1 MPWGTGIV
9 GGISGGIVGGVNG
22 TQSERNP
29 VDTTEP
35 TYPDTATVAS
45 VVAVIEDAYPP
56 QLAESWDACGLV
68 CGDPAAP
75 VRTVMVALDCTDEVV
90 EQAVTGGADLLLVHH
105 PLLMRGVT
113 GVPADH
119 PKGRIVHR
127 LIRAG
132 VALYSAHTSA
142 DSARPGV
149 NDRLAEILGV
159 SAGAPLAPSSAS
171 ATAAVRAARG
181 ETVAPVLD
189 SWGFTVPV
197 QHAEVVKEAV
207 FAAGGGTVDA
217 TGDGAMNATAGYTRC
232 SHEFAVTG
240 QFLPGASAD
249 PHTGTPGHLERVE
262 ELCVEFV
269 AARSRRAA
277 VLEALLT
284 AHPYE
289 EPAYDVTEIAG
300 VPADPTT
307 AFGIGRVGELD
318 TEMTLREFT
327 ERVAQRLPATSWGVR
342 AAGDPETIIRRV
354 AVSSGAGDSF
364 LGTVAGLDVDC
375 FVTSDLR
382 HHPVDEHLRA
392 GGCAVIDTAHWASE
406 FPWCSQAA
414 EIIAA
419 ADPRVATAVIDVRTD
434 PWTVH
439 APSPSS
445 GGQHRA

>member
-1 MPWGTGIV
+1 M
-9 GGISGGIVGGVNG
+9 GGVNG
-22 TQSERNP
+22 TQSEQNP
-29 VDTTEP
+29 ADTTGP
-35 TYPDTATVAS
+35 ADTTTATVAS
-45 VVAVIEDAYPP
+45 VVSVIEDAYPP

-75 VRTVMVALDCTDEVV
+75 VHSVMVALDCTDEVV

-105 PLLMRGVT
+105 PLLMRGAT

-181 ETVAPVLD
+181 ETIAPVLD

-207 FAAGGGTVDA
+207 FASGGGTVS
-217 TGDGAMNATAGYTRC
+217 GYTCC

-249 PHTGTPGHLERVE
+249 PHTGTPGHLEHVE
-262 ELCVEFV
+262 ELRVEFV

-277 VLEALLT
+277 VLGALLA

-289 EPAYDVTEIAG
+289 EPAYDVTELAG
-300 VPADPTT
+300 VPADPAT

-318 TEMTLREFT
+318 TAMTLREFT
-327 ERVAQRLPATSWGVR
+327 ERVAQRLPATAWGVR
-342 AAGDPETIIRRV
+342 AAGDPDAVIRRV

-364 LGTVAGLDVDC
+364 LGTVAGLYVDC

-392 GGCAVIDTAHWASE
+392 GGCTVIDTAHWASE
-406 FPWCSQAA
+406 FPWCEQAA

-419 ADPRVATAVIDVRTD
+419 ADPRVDTAVVDVRTD
-434 PWTVH
+434 PWTLH
-439 APSPSS
+439 APSPCS